1 MAMSACPSMQGRT
14 SCTRSRTH
22 PPMHLTCPCSEAAYG
37 LRMLMAPSHHLRPCL
52 QRRKEELRR
61 RLLADIGYAEDL
73 PPQERWGW
81 WWCHV
86 CGTRPGQPPE
96 EAAMPQR
103 GCIGRCLH
111 LYPHTPACRRLV
123 AKALHLTI

>member
-1 MAMSACPSMQGRT
+1 MGALHEAFPGSIDHIEQDSHFTITGEPQPEWLHSDEVPQAALQGR
-14 SCTRSRTH
+14 
-22 PPMHLTCPCSEAAYG
+22 
-37 LRMLMAPSHHLRPCL
+37 
-52 QRRKEELRR
+52 RRQ
-61 RLLADIGYAEDL
+61 LLADIGYAGDL
-73 PPQERWGW
+73 APQERWGW

-123 AKALHLTI
+123 ATALHLTI